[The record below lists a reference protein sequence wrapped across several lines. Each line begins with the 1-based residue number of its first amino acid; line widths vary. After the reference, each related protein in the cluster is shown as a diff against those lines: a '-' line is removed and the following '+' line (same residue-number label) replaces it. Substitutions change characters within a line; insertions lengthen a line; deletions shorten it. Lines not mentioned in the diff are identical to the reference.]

1 MVNRL
6 KYLIMGMSALLLVA
20 FAGAAFTLP
29 SHQVRQAQANQNP
42 LVGEQTGGDQVEAAP
57 LSSAN
62 QIAEELSSA
71 TESGS
76 PAESNPAAEP
86 RPEQE
91 ASLVDEVSVDS
102 DIDSII
108 KNVSALIERWE
119 SQAFGKAGWFHT
131 SYETYWPIELRG
143 NAVFAPGM
151 TSRTVYPDDVSIRND
166 WYYVD
171 EEGYYEL
178 TVGHTER
185 ESGEILQRIVQD
197 KGQPI
202 NLTFWDLGP
211 EFRLAEQPSRQKVA
225 QHWSI
230 LYILNDFRRGAA
242 EVRAWN
248 EGNHYRI
255 VAAVNY
261 PDQFVEFIDLW
272 IVETEYVFVLDMES
286 GALLSREVAWFTK
299 DGERY
304 VSERI
309 TIRAAH
315 MAGTELPPA
324 FSQTVAEAT
333 LLLEE
338 AGE

>member
-1 MVNRL
+1 MVSRF
-6 KYLIMGMSALLLVA
+6 KYPIMGIAVLVLVA
-20 FAGAAFTLP
+20 LAGAAFTLP
-29 SHQVRQAQANQNP
+29 NHQVRQAQANQIP
-42 LVGEQTGGDQVEAAP
+42 ISIDQRVDTQVGAVP
-57 LSSAN
+57 LSPTDESTAN
-62 QIAEELSSA
+62 QLLPAESA
-71 TESGS
+71 S
-76 PAESNPAAEP
+76 PAETNTASEA
-86 RPEQE
+86 RLEQ
-91 ASLVDEVSVDS
+91 ASLVDATAVDS

-108 KNVSALIERWE
+108 KSVSTLIEKWE
-119 SQAFGKAGWFHT
+119 SQAFGKAGWFHI
-131 SYETYWPIELRG
+131 SHEEFRPVELRG

-151 TSRTVYPDDVSIRND
+151 TSRTIRPDDVSITND

-171 EEGYYEL
+171 EEGYYQL

-185 ESGEILQRIVQD
+185 ENGEILQRFVQN

-202 NLTFWDLGP
+202 NLTFWHLGP
-211 EFRLAEQPSRQKVA
+211 EFRLPKGPLRQKVV

-272 IVETEYVFVLDMES
+272 IVGTEYVFVLDMES

-324 FSQTVAEAT
+324 FSQTVAEAM
-333 LLLEE
+333 LLLDE